1 MICLLSAEIVN
12 QSYCHV
18 DDESFSVRLLI
29 KLRFTN
35 VSDHRVILAKLVE
48 SPLLV
53 RAAKSGQDAEKGNL
67 EYGPNVDYFP
77 TELPASPRFGEK
89 PDVEHFIILAPHE
102 SYEATVISGVVG
114 AAVADKA
121 REGSGLLAKGK
132 HVLKFGVGTWPYQ

>member
-1 MICLLSAEIVN
+1 M
-12 QSYCHV
+12 

-89 PDVEHFIILAPHE
+89 PDVEHFIILAQHE
-102 SYEATVISGVVG
+102 S
-114 AAVADKA
+114 
-121 REGSGLLAKGK
+121 
-132 HVLKFGVGTWPYQ
+132 